1 MRKSEPNLASITLSQ
16 RPSRTWSLN
25 LGGEAWESVRI
36 ALESLRSNKLRTM
49 LTMLG
54 IIIGVWSVVSLLAI
68 GGGASQSIT
77 DQVKGIGTNLLTVLP
92 GTRARNNP
100 KAYSGGAP
108 SLSMDDV
115 DAIKRTLPEISLVA
129 PQFQNETQVVAG
141 SINRSASILGI
152 TPEYATVRN
161 IVMND
166 GQFINE
172 QAVRSASLVAVLG
185 GKMATDLYG
194 PNDPIDQRLRIK
206 GQLFRV
212 VGVLQTGGAITGYDS
227 AVLIPISTAQKTLF
241 GGRDAQ
247 SSSFQVSVIAVQVK
261 TAADVDPGQADIELL
276 MRRRHHLPL
285 TGESDDFT
293 VVNQATL
300 LQTFSQVTN
309 TLTAF
314 LGAIAGI
321 SLLVGGI
328 GVMNIMLVSVTERTR
343 EIGLRKAV
351 GAKRGDILRQFL
363 VEASVM
369 SVMGGMIGVVIGY
382 LTVALIKLVLSQYL
396 QPVMTLGAVVMALSF
411 SLLVGLFFGIY
422 PARRAARLNPIQA
435 LRFD

>member
-1 MRKSEPNLASITLSQ
+1 MRKSEPNVVRISLAR
-16 RPSRTWSLN
+16 RPSRTWSVN
-25 LGGEAWESVRI
+25 VGGEAWESVRI

-108 SLSMDDV
+108 SLSMNDV
-115 DAIKRTLPEISLVA
+115 DAIRRTIPEISLVA

-161 IVMND
+161 IVMDD
-166 GQFINE
+166 GQFISQ
-172 QAVRSASLVAVLG
+172 QAVHSASLVAVLG
-185 GKMATDLYG
+185 SKTATDLYG
-194 PNDPIDQRLRIK
+194 PNDPIDQTLRIK
-206 GQLFRV
+206 GETFRV
-212 VGVLQTGGAITGYDS
+212 IGVLQSGGAISGYDS
-227 AVLIPISTAQKTLF
+227 AVLIPISTAQKNLF
-241 GGRDAQ
+241 GASGPQ
-247 SSSFQVSVIAVQVK
+247 SSSFPVSLIAVQVK
-261 TAADVDPGQADIELL
+261 GSTDVDPGQADIELL
-276 MRRRHHLPL
+276 MRRRHHLPES
-285 TGESDDFT
+285 GDSDDFT

-300 LQTFSQVTN
+300 LQTFNQVTN

-351 GAKRGDILRQFL
+351 GAKRRDILRQFL

-369 SVMGGMIGVVIGY
+369 SVMGGLIGVFVGY
-382 LTVALIKLVLSQYL
+382 LTIALIKLVLSQFL
-396 QPVMTLGAVVMALSF
+396 QPVMTLGAVIMALTF